1 VSVNGSVRRVYLDW
15 NATTPPLPSVVEAM
29 ARAAREAWGNPSSV
43 HAVGRAARAAVEDA
57 REAVARLAR
66 SDPRDVVLTS
76 GGTEANN
83 LALRSAFAAEVGTL
97 VTSRLEHP
105 SVLKVAEALER
116 EGRAKVRWLRVR
128 PEGMIDLDDLSRAL
142 GEGNVRLV
150 ALMAVNAETGVVQPA
165 REAIVLAHRAG
176 VRIHIDAVQVF
187 GRLEDVLEQADTRSL
202 AAHKMR
208 GPKAIGALLSQPGL
222 ALSPVVLGGSQE
234 RGLRPGTVD
243 PVSAAGLGEAAHH
256 ALTSPARWA
265 AVAPLRDALEKG
277 LLQACEGARA
287 NGAGG
292 VRAPHVTSVAFPG
305 WSAPE
310 LVAALDLEGVAASG
324 GSACSA
330 GTAEPSGVLL
340 AMGDVAAA
348 TSTVRFSLG
357 EETVAADVEAAL
369 GAARR
374 ILARA

>member
-1 VSVNGSVRRVYLDW
+1 VEQVYLDW
-15 NATTPPLPSVVEAM
+15 NATTPPLPAVVDAM
-29 ARAAREAWGNPSSV
+29 ARTAREAWGNPSSV
-43 HAVGRAARAAVEDA
+43 HAVGRAARAVVEDA
-57 REAVARLAR
+57 REAVAKLAKC
-66 SDPRDVVLTS
+66 DPRDVLLTS

-83 LALRSAFAAEVGTL
+83 IAVRSAFAAEAGTL

-105 SVLKVAEALER
+105 SVLEVAEALER
-116 EGRAKVRWLRVR
+116 EGRARVRWLRVKA
-128 PEGMIDLDDLSRAL
+128 EGCIDLADLEAAL
-142 GEGNVRLV
+142 EEGGVKLV

-165 REAIVLAHRAG
+165 REAIAMAHRAG
-176 VRIHIDAVQVF
+176 VRVHVDAVQVF
-187 GRLEDVLEQADTRSL
+187 GRLPDVLEDADTRSL

-208 GPKAIGALLSQPGL
+208 GPKAIGALLSRPGL
-222 ALSPVVLGGSQE
+222 ALTPVVLGGSQE

-243 PVSAAGLGEAAHH
+243 PVSAAGLGAAARH
-256 ALTSPARWA
+256 ALESPARWA

-277 LLQACEGARA
+277 LMAACAGARV
-287 NGAGG
+287 NGAAG

-305 WSAPE
+305 WSGPE

-330 GTAEPSGVLL
+330 GTAEPSGVLM

-357 EETVAADVEAAL
+357 EETVAAEVEVAL
-369 GAARR
+369 MAARKV
-374 ILARA
+374 LARA

>member
-1 VSVNGSVRRVYLDW
+1 VNRVYLDW
-15 NATTPPLPSVVEAM
+15 NATTPPLPAVVDAM
-29 ARAAREAWGNPSSV
+29 VRAAREAWGNPSSV
-43 HAVGRAARAAVEDA
+43 HAVGRAARAVVEDA
-57 REAVARLAR
+57 REAVASLAR

-83 LALRSAFAAEVGTL
+83 IAVRSAFATDPGTL

-105 SVLKVAEALER
+105 SVLRVAEALER

-128 PEGMIDLDDLSRAL
+128 PEGTIDLDDLAAAL
-142 GEGNVRLV
+142 GEGGVRLV
-150 ALMAVNAETGVVQPA
+150 ALMAVNAETGVIQPA
-165 REAIVLAHRAG
+165 REAIAMAHRAG
-176 VRIHIDAVQVF
+176 VRVHIDAVQVF
-187 GRLEDVLEQADTRSL
+187 GRLDDVLEEADTRSL

-208 GPKAIGALLSQPGL
+208 GPKAIGALLSQPGV

-234 RGLRPGTVD
+234 RGLRPGTLD
-243 PVSAAGLGEAAHH
+243 PVSAAGLGAAARH
-256 ALTSPARWA
+256 ALGSPARWA
-265 AVAPLRDALEKG
+265 EVAPLRDALERG
-277 LLQACEGARA
+277 LLASCAGARV
-287 NGAGG
+287 NGAAG

-305 WSAPE
+305 WSGPE
-310 LVAALDLEGVAASG
+310 LVAALDLEGVSASG

-357 EETVAADVEAAL
+357 EETVAANVETALVAAK
-369 GAARR
+369 RV
-374 ILARA
+374 LARG

>member
-1 VSVNGSVRRVYLDW
+1 MNVSVRRVYLDW
-15 NATTPPLPSVVEAM
+15 NATTPPLPSVVETM

-43 HAVGRAARAAVEDA
+43 HSVGRAARSVVEDA
-57 REAVARLAR
+57 REAVAKL
-66 SDPRDVVLTS
+66 SKCDPRDVLLTS

-83 LALRSAFAAEVGTL
+83 LAVRSAFAAEAGTL

-105 SVLKVAEALER
+105 SVLKVVEALER

-165 REAIVLAHRAG
+165 REAIALAHRAG

-187 GRLEDVLEQADTRSL
+187 GRLADVLEEADTRSL

-243 PVSAAGLGEAAHH
+243 PVSAAGLGEAARH

-277 LLQACEGARA
+277 LLQACAGARV

-292 VRAPHVTSVAFPG
+292 ERAPHVTSVAFPG

-357 EETVAADVEAAL
+357 EETGPEEVEVAL
-369 GAARR
+369 MAARR
-374 ILARA
+374 VLARA

>member
-1 VSVNGSVRRVYLDW
+1 VRVYLDW
-15 NATTPPLPSVVEAM
+15 NATTPPLPAVIDAM
-29 ARAAREAWGNPSSV
+29 ARAARDTWGNPSSI
-43 HAVGRAARAAVEDA
+43 HGVGRAARAVVEDA
-57 REAVARLAR
+57 REAVAKLAKG
-66 SDPRDVVLTS
+66 DPRDVLLTS

-83 LALRSAFAAEVGTL
+83 IAVRSAFAAERGTL

-116 EGRAKVRWLRVR
+116 EGRAKVRWLRVGG
-128 PEGMIDLDDLSRAL
+128 EGTIDLDDLAAAL
-142 GEGNVRLV
+142 GEGGVKLL
-150 ALMAVNAETGVVQPA
+150 ALMAVNAETGVIQPA
-165 REAIVLAHRAG
+165 REAIAMAHRAG
-176 VRIHIDAVQVF
+176 VRVHVDAVQVF
-187 GRLEDVLEQADTRSL
+187 GRLEDVLEEADTRSL

-208 GPKAIGALLSQPGL
+208 GPKAIGALLSRPGL

-243 PVSAAGLGEAAHH
+243 PVSAAGLGEAARH
-256 ALTSPARWA
+256 ALVSPARWK
-265 AVAPLRDALEKG
+265 AVAPLRDALERG
-277 LLQACEGARA
+277 LLAACKGARV
-287 NGAGG
+287 NGARGP
-292 VRAPHVTSVAFPG
+292 RAPHVTSVAFPG
-305 WSAPE
+305 WSGPE

-357 EETVAADVEAAL
+357 EETVASDIEAAL
-369 GAARR
+369 AAARR
-374 ILARA
+374 VLSRA